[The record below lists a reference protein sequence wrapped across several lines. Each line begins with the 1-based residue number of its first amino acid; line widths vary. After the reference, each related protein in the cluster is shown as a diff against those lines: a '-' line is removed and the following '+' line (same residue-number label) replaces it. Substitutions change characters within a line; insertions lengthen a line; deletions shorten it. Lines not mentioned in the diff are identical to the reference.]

1 MPFFVKTE
9 YIKNKYLSNLNLKK
23 NIIQEHISWVKRL
36 KIKGVNINSG
46 FLIDYLKKPGGGGLL
61 MIECDNYFE
70 AEKIIKSDPMVTN
83 NIVDWKL
90 HEWIDISK
98 K

>member
-9 YIKNKYLSNLNLKK
+9 YIKNKYLSNLNLRKT
-23 NIIQEHISWVKRL
+23 IIKEHISWVKRL
-36 KIKGVNINSG
+36 KDEGVNISSG
-46 FLIDYLKKPGGGGLL
+46 FLIDYQKNPGGGGLL
-61 MIECDNYFE
+61 MIECENYFE
-70 AEKIIKSDPMVTN
+70 AEKIIKSDPMILN

-90 HEWIDISK
+90 YEWIDISK

>member
-1 MPFFVKTE
+1 MPLFVKTE
-9 YIKNKYLSNLNLKK
+9 YIKNKYISNLNLRK

-36 KIKGVNINSG
+36 KDEGVKINSG

-61 MIECDNYFE
+61 MIECENYYA
-70 AEKIIKSDPMVTN
+70 AEKIIKSDPMILN

-90 HEWIDISK
+90 YEWIDIAK